1 MDYIED
7 GKNVLMGTY
16 GRFPIVLER
25 GEGPWVWDTEG
36 KRYLDF
42 TCGISVN
49 NLGQCHPAIVQAV
62 QKQAAK
68 MFHCS
73 NLYWS
78 IPQVA
83 LAEKLVS
90 YSGLGKVFFCNSG
103 AEANEGAIKLARK
116 YFYDQG
122 QTDKNEII
130 TMVKSFH
137 GRTLATLTATGQ
149 DKVKTGFAP
158 LMPGFHYVPYNDF
171 EGLAAAV
178 NDRTCAV
185 MMEPIQGEGGVYP
198 ADAGYLKKVR
208 SLCEEK
214 GLLLIFDEIQCG
226 MGRTGTM
233 FAYENYGVRPDIV
246 TLAKALGGGLPMGAF
261 IATDEVS
268 ASFGPGSHGS
278 TFGGNPVAAAAGNA
292 HLETVAEKHLLDN
305 VKTVSAYLK
314 DQLAAIDDSR
324 IKEIRGMGLLL
335 GMEMTVEVAPM
346 VNSCLKQGLL
356 LLNAGPNVIRFL
368 PPLNITEELV
378 DSAVAILK
386 KVFKEEA

>member
-25 GEGPWVWDTEG
+25 GEGPWVRDTEG

-292 HLETVAEKHLLDN
+292 YLETVAEKHLLDN

>member
-292 HLETVAEKHLLDN
+292 YLETVAEEHLLDN

>member
-292 HLETVAEKHLLDN
+292 YLETVAEKHLLDN

-356 LLNAGPNVIRFL
+356 HLNAGPNVIRFL

>member
-1 MDYIED
+1 M
-7 GKNVLMGTY
+7 
-16 GRFPIVLER
+16 
-25 GEGPWVWDTEG
+25 
-36 KRYLDF
+36 
-42 TCGISVN
+42 
-49 NLGQCHPAIVQAV
+49 
-62 QKQAAK
+62 
-68 MFHCS
+68 
-73 NLYWS
+73 
-78 IPQVA
+78 
-83 LAEKLVS
+83 AEKLVS

-292 HLETVAEKHLLDN
+292 YLETVAEKHLLDN

>member
-292 HLETVAEKHLLDN
+292 YLETVAEEHLLDN

-335 GMEMTVEVAPM
+335 GMEMTVEAAPM

>member
-292 HLETVAEKHLLDN
+292 YLETVAEKHLLDN

-368 PPLNITEELV
+368 QPLNITEELV

>member
-292 HLETVAEKHLLDN
+292 YLETVAEKHLLDN

>member
-246 TLAKALGGGLPMGAF
+246 TLAKALGGGLSMGAF

-292 HLETVAEKHLLDN
+292 YLETVAEKHLLDN

>member
-268 ASFGPGSHGS
+268 ASFGLGSHGS
-278 TFGGNPVAAAAGNA
+278 TFGGNP
-292 HLETVAEKHLLDN
+292 
-305 VKTVSAYLK
+305 
-314 DQLAAIDDSR
+314 LAAIDDSR

>member
-1 MDYIED
+1 
-7 GKNVLMGTY
+7 MGTY

-292 HLETVAEKHLLDN
+292 YLETVAEKHLLDN

>member
-292 HLETVAEKHLLDN
+292 YLETVAEKHLVDN